1 MRLEINYNL
10 GLICVQYFELS
21 KQSEPKRERR
31 EREKERR
38 MNVAL
43 HRF

>member
-21 KQSEPKRERR
+21 KQSEP
-31 EREKERR
+31 EREEKEKKDDTE
-38 MNVAL
+38 N
-43 HRF
+43 H